1 MMKSICLSLLFLCV
15 ISCKKEVKNL
25 PEDFDFGDTKD
36 NTYTNAYFGLT
47 FDYPEAWSAQSKHN
61 IKAITDKG
69 EKYLARENT
78 KMGAILKASQINTAY
93 LFSIFKYPIKEPKGY
108 NPSLSVIAE
117 NVGGNPA
124 ITRGRD
130 YLFNSREL
138 LKETPAGFK
147 FEEDFDTKILGGET
161 FDVMRAK
168 ATFGGYPVEQEFFCI
183 VRYGFSL
190 SFILSYTNEE
200 EKAVLYEIIDS
211 IELE

>member
-1 MMKSICLSLLFLCV
+1 MKSICLSLLFLCV
-15 ISCKKEVKNL
+15 ISCKNEEKKNL
-25 PEDFDFGDTKD
+25 PENFDFGETKD

-47 FDYPEAWSAQSKHN
+47 FDYPETWSTQSKHN
-61 IKAITDKG
+61 IKAITDRG
-69 EKYLARENT
+69 EKYLAREST
-78 KMGAILKASQINTAY
+78 KMGDILKASQINTAY
-93 LFSIFKYPIKEPKGY
+93 LFSIFRYPIKEPKGY
-108 NPSLSVIAE
+108 NASLSLIAE
-117 NVGGNPA
+117 NVGGNPG

-147 FEEDFDTKILGGET
+147 FEEDFDTKTLGGET

-200 EKAVLYEIIDS
+200 EKAVLYKIIDS
-211 IELE
+211 IDLE